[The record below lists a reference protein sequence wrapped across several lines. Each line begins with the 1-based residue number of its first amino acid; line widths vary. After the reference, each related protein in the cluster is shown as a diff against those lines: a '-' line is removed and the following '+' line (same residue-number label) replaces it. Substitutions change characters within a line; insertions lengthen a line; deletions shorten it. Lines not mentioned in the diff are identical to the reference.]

1 MLLEHQ
7 RTSRARLGDRL
18 FIGKHAA
25 RTGLLQPGNQMQQ
38 GRLAATRRSNQ
49 SHQFTLGELT
59 AEALDDFELP
69 EALVYFFKPELH
81 KNPQIQK
88 RNCPAMRA
96 MQTARHKSRARVV
109 SNQSQAI
116 RVRELPA
123 RTDRRWHWCRT
134 ACHRGSSANRAPAE
148 CPPAPGCVPDR
159 PCQAWR

>member
-18 FIGKHAA
+18 FVSKHLA

-81 KNPQIQK
+81 KI
-88 RNCPAMRA
+88 R
-96 MQTARHKSRARVV
+96 KSRNEIAR
-109 SNQSQAI
+109 QCG
-116 RVRELPA
+116 RCKR
-123 RTDRRWHWCRT
+123 
-134 ACHRGSSANRAPAE
+134 
-148 CPPAPGCVPDR
+148 PGTKAGPV
-159 PCQAWR
+159 